1 VAHPDCSTA
10 LRPAAFRLD
19 QKERFFMS
27 ADKQTSWSYA
37 EGLPT
42 EDEVLLRARERSFEL
57 GVATISPGVAAAL
70 TVLAAAT
77 KAQTAVEIGSG
88 AGVSGV
94 CLLRGLPQT
103 AVLTTIDSD
112 VDHLRA
118 AREAFQDA
126 GIPGNRTRTIS
137 GRAADVLPR
146 LTDNAYD
153 LVFIDADKQSYL
165 NYVEQAVRLLKRGGT
180 LVINDALDQD
190 RVSDP
195 AIRDE
200 TTTILRQVGKAVRAN
215 KQLVSAMLTTGNG
228 LLMAVKK

>member
-1 VAHPDCSTA
+1 
-10 LRPAAFRLD
+10 
-19 QKERFFMS
+19 MS

-57 GVATISPGVAAAL
+57 GVASISPGVAAAL
-70 TVLAAAT
+70 TVCAAAT
-77 KAQTAVEIGSG
+77 KAQTVVEIGSG

-94 CLLRGLPQT
+94 CLLRGLPDT

-118 AREAFQDA
+118 AREAFHDA

-180 LVINDALDQD
+180 LIINDALDQD

-195 AIRDE
+195 AIRNE

-228 LLMAVKK
+228 LLVAVKR

>member
-1 VAHPDCSTA
+1 
-10 LRPAAFRLD
+10 
-19 QKERFFMS
+19 MS
-27 ADKQTSWSYA
+27 ADKQTSWSYT

-57 GVATISPGVAAAL
+57 GVASTSSGVAAAL

-77 KAQTAVEIGSG
+77 KAQTAAEIGSG

-94 CLLRGLPQT
+94 CLLRGLPET

-112 VDHLRA
+112 VGHLRA
-118 AREAFQDA
+118 AREAFHDA
-126 GIPGNRTRTIS
+126 GIPGNRTRSIS

-180 LVINDALDQD
+180 LIINDALDQD

-200 TTTILRQVGKAVRAN
+200 TTTILRKVGKAVRSN
-215 KQLVSAMLTTGNG
+215 KHLVTAILPTGNG
-228 LLMAVKK
+228 LLVAVKK

>member
-1 VAHPDCSTA
+1 
-10 LRPAAFRLD
+10 
-19 QKERFFMS
+19 MS

-70 TVLAAAT
+70 TVFAAAT

-94 CLLRGLPQT
+94 CLLRGLPAT

-180 LVINDALDQD
+180 LIINDALDQD